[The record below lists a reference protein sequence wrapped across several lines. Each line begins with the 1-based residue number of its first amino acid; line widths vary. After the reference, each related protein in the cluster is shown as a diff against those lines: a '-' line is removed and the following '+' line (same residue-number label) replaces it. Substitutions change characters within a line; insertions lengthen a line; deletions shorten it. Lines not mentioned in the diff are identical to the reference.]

1 MVNKFNMVGKKS
13 LSSFIYVF
21 LLAALLILGVSYVV
35 CLFCSITMDPKLGVN
50 YFAFDTRY
58 GMNINLMEL
67 NNAYIEVIGVYF
79 KKLTMFLAPCMVTAG
94 ILIYNL
100 AMVFENFSL
109 NMIFTKENFKKIRLV
124 GILFIISV
132 ALYNVGAYFAAQEL
146 TKIKIAGVQFQ
157 PALKIFDINYI
168 WGLIIIVTSEI
179 FRRAIILN
187 EEQELTV

>member
-1 MVNKFNMVGKKS
+1 MVKKFNMVGKKS

-21 LLAALLILGVSYVV
+21 LLAALLILGLFYVV
-35 CLFCSITMDPKLGVN
+35 VFFCSITMDPKFGVN

-58 GMNINLMEL
+58 GLNINLIEL
-67 NNAYIEVIGVYF
+67 NSTYIEVIGAYF
-79 KKLTMFLAPCMVTAG
+79 KKLILFLAPCMVTVG

-132 ALYNVGAYFAAQEL
+132 ALYNIGACFAAQEL
-146 TKIKIAGVQFQ
+146 TKIKISGVQFQ

-168 WGLIIIVTSEI
+168 WGLMIIVTSEI
-179 FRRAIILN
+179 FRRAIILK